1 MIKVAQVS
9 AGTCIPVG
17 AERER
22 QEQAENAQIPDRG
35 QGMEDSGRDQI
46 LNFGALTLP

>member
-22 QEQAENAQIPDRG
+22 QEQAEKAQIPDRG
-35 QGMEDSGRDQI
+35 QGIISPTENNTAI
-46 LNFGALTLP
+46 